1 MGIFPPLNNYMK
13 PIILID
19 RYVDQDE
26 TIVLPFKILNQYVV
40 EVFLDDNDQTP
51 VDNVYVQGDRLYFRK
66 FYDNHEYPSKVWIKY
81 ITKDF

>member
-1 MGIFPPLNNYMK
+1 MGLFPPLNNYMK

-40 EVFLDDNDQTP
+40 EVFLDDEDQTP
-51 VDNVYVQGDRLYFRK
+51 VDNVYVQGNRLYFRK
-66 FYDNHEYPSKVWIKY
+66 FYDNHKYPSKVWIKY